1 MVPGYDS
8 RRARTGIEGLTKPD
22 PKDRAAQI
30 VAWAICWPWNVVWTF
45 CVYNPFRYIG
55 EFLLREIQSALFEIS
70 NGQFSE
76 IERDLTLE
84 PSPPPFPIRQAHRAP
99 QPAALETAS
108 SSDERTSIPV
118 EQPRTISEHVSLE
131 STSTPL
137 NEQLP
142 ETANAT
148 TVSDKSP
155 DLEAKPA
162 TEPLQQPAPV
172 APSVTAI
179 RQEEELETVSTD
191 TVAETPKGSSPNS
204 YSWTHPEP
212 TAFVP
217 ISNKPLRAIKYE
229 TETFQSGKTA
239 ATNNPVRPPA
249 DPWFEKNAPN
259 R

>member
-99 QPAALETAS
+99 QPAA
-108 SSDERTSIPV
+108 
-118 EQPRTISEHVSLE
+118 
-131 STSTPL
+131 
-137 NEQLP
+137 
-142 ETANAT
+142 
-148 TVSDKSP
+148 
-155 DLEAKPA
+155 
-162 TEPLQQPAPV
+162 
-172 APSVTAI
+172 
-179 RQEEELETVSTD
+179 
-191 TVAETPKGSSPNS
+191 SSPRNS
-204 YSWTHPEP
+204 IEQRRTNFHTGRAASHNQRARFTGKHFN
-212 TAFVP
+212 TAERATPRNSERDDRVRQKSGP
-217 ISNKPLRAIKYE
+217 GSKASN
-229 TETFQSGKTA
+229 
-239 ATNNPVRPPA
+239 
-249 DPWFEKNAPN
+249 
-259 R
+259 